1 MKKQI
6 LNAAKTVGIISAI
19 CLIISLLYWMFE
31 AFNFGALGYIL
42 FYNPFVSA
50 LVHSDFSHLTNNM
63 LMLFLCLIPVIN
75 QEYKILQI
83 VIVSSML
90 SFIYFPLL
98 IFQVSLPVI
107 GLSMFAYFLLGRI
120 VFSRKKYFWIVVI
133 PFFILL
139 LGEATIITTDYST
152 AHLAHIIGALLGS
165 ISIRFFPRLLG
176 SIKTQ

>member
-42 FYNPFVSA
+42 FYNPFISA

-107 GLSMFAYFLLGRI
+107 GISMFAYFLLGRI
-120 VFSRKKYFWIVVI
+120 VFSRKKYFWIALVL
-133 PFFILL
+133 FLILL
-139 LGEATIITTDYST
+139 IGEATIINTDNSI
-152 AHLAHIIGALLGS
+152 AHLAHIIGAFFGS